1 MIDFTTIQTNP
12 IPPPVLEL
20 QKQNLF
26 LLEKNKVLQNVFY
39 GMVAAAALLLIIYL
53 SNDAK
58 TNENHKN

>member
-20 QKQNLF
+20 QKQNLL

-39 GMVAAAALLLIIYL
+39 SVVAAAVLLVIIYL

-58 TNENHKN
+58 PSKNPEN